1 MIAALETRDLL
12 CRFGGVIATD
22 RVALKIEAGA
32 RHALIGPNG
41 AGKTT
46 LLNLLSGWLRAD
58 AGRILLHG
66 EDITRLAA
74 HRRVRRGLVRTFQI
88 SQLFGAL
95 TPLESITLAIAER
108 EGLGSQLW
116 RPIGAETRL
125 VDEAV
130 GLIDQFGLSD
140 VMASPAR
147 ILPYGRQ
154 RLLEIAL
161 ALACRPR
168 VLLLDEPA
176 AGVPAQERPM
186 IMRRLAALPETVTIV
201 LIEHDMDLVFR
212 FASRVSVL
220 VNGALMAE
228 GSAGEIAANAEVR
241 AVYLGGP
248 ADG

>member
-1 MIAALETRDLL
+1 MIAALETCDLL
-12 CRFGGVIATD
+12 RRFGGITATN
-22 RVALKIEAGA
+22 RVALRIEAGA

-46 LLNLLSGWLRAD
+46 LLNLLSGWLQPD
-58 AGRILLHG
+58 GGRILLHG
-66 EDITRLAA
+66 VDITKLPV
-74 HRRVRRGLVRTFQI
+74 HSRVRRGVVRTFQI
-88 SQLFGAL
+88 TQLFGAL
-95 TPLESITLAIAER
+95 TPLESVTLAIAER
-108 EGLGSQLW
+108 EGLGSRLW
-116 RPIGAETRL
+116 RPIGVETRL

-140 VMASPAR
+140 FMARPAR

-176 AGVPAQERPM
+176 AGVPAEERPM
-186 IMRRLAALPETVTIV
+186 IMRRLGALPETVTIV

-228 GSAGEIAANAEVR
+228 GSAEEIAANKDVR